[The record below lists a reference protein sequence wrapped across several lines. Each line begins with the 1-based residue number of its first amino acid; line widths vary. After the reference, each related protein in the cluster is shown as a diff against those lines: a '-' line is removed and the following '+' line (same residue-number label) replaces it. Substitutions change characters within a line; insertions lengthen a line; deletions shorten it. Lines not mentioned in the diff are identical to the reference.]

1 MQRDYR
7 AYIDDILESIRKIE
21 KYTKGITYNE
31 FVTNELIQDGV
42 VRNLEIIGEAVKNIP
57 EEVKRKAPEI
67 EWKKIAGMRDILIHG
82 YFGIDLEIVWD
93 VIKNNVSDL
102 KKKIMEIMSEI
113 ENENNLND
121 LHLKDSSEKST

>member
-1 MQRDYR
+1 
-7 AYIDDILESIRKIE
+7 
-21 KYTKGITYNE
+21 
-31 FVTNELIQDGV
+31 
-42 VRNLEIIGEAVKNIP
+42 VKNIP
-57 EEVKRKAPEI
+57 EEVRGKPPEI

-102 KKKIMEIMSEI
+102 KKKIMKIMSEI

-121 LHLKDSSEKST
+121 LHLRDSLKKST

>member
-1 MQRDYR
+1 M
-7 AYIDDILESIRKIE
+7 
-21 KYTKGITYNE
+21 
-31 FVTNELIQDGV
+31 
-42 VRNLEIIGEAVKNIP
+42 KNIP
-57 EEVKRKAPEI
+57 EEVRGKPPEI

-102 KKKIMEIMSEI
+102 KKKIMKIMSEI

-121 LHLKDSSEKST
+121 LHLRDSLKKST